1 MMADPSESISGHAA
15 LLAAG
20 LVKGPS
26 DVWQGRRPQRQLLL
40 HSQQR
45 YVQAAP
51 AEQPDHDTG
60 RQAAG
65 EAQQAQHHQQAPR
78 AYSDGQA
85 QQGSVAAEAAAGDVE
100 PQYAGMDPKN
110 RRKWIDAVRLQS
122 LSVLAAAAS
131 HSPCAGQAEW
141 R

>member
-1 MMADPSESISGHAA
+1 MMADPSESGRGHAA

-20 LVKGPS
+20 VVKNPS
-26 DVWQGRRPQRQLLL
+26 DAWQGRQPQRQLLL

-51 AEQPDHDTG
+51 AEQPDHETSL
-60 RQAAG
+60 QAVG
-65 EAQQAQHHQQAPR
+65 EAQQAQNHR

-85 QQGSVAAEAAAGDVE
+85 QQGSVAAEAAPGDGE

-110 RRKWIDAVRLQS
+110 RRKWIDAVRLCPCPHTKPCCPGSYCWPPS
-122 LSVLAAAAS
+122 LHIFRAS
-131 HSPCAGQAEW
+131 
-141 R
+141 